1 MCRELG
7 GEYIQFDP
15 TWYNSMGAHLM
26 YGSKGGLHV
35 DAFERMDEFRI
46 LSYSDAFDDL
56 YKRIEAANK
65 NPNSVDVGN
74 EDES

>member
-1 MCRELG
+1 MA
-7 GEYIQFDP
+7 
-15 TWYNSMGAHLM
+15 AHLM

-35 DAFERMDEFRI
+35 DAFERMDEFTI

-56 YKRIEAANK
+56 YKRIEQANK